1 MIENRISGR
10 KVLVGGGWGQI
21 TPVMPARCCSGVFKP
36 CVLYFK
42 RCCSGKDDVT
52 SRQARVNKVMDN
64 HGLTLPSQ
72 NQETMTNKE
81 KPTGTQNE

>member
-21 TPVMPARCCSGVFKP
+21 TPIMPARCCSGVFKP

-42 RCCSGKDDVT
+42 RCCGGRDDVT
-52 SRQARVNKVMDN
+52 AR
-64 HGLTLPSQ
+64 
-72 NQETMTNKE
+72 
-81 KPTGTQNE
+81 